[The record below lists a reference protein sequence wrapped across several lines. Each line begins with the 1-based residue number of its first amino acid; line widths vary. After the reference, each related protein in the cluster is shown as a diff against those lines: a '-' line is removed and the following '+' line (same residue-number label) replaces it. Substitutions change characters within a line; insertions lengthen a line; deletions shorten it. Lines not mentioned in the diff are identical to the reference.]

1 MFKKLL
7 FLALALTLVVSL
19 MACGEETKTLK
30 CGSCGKDV
38 KVAADSE
45 VDESW
50 GVLCKSCEDKILS
63 EIGDEK

>member
-1 MFKKLL
+1 MLKKFVLL
-7 FLALALTLVVSL
+7 SLALTLVFSL
-19 MACGEETKTLK
+19 VACGGETKTLK
-30 CGSCGKDV
+30 CGNCGKDV

>member
-1 MFKKLL
+1 MFKKIAFLL
-7 FLALALTLVVSL
+7 LALTLVFSL
-19 MACGEETKTLK
+19 VACGGETKTLQ
-30 CGSCGKDV
+30 CGKCGKDV

-50 GVLCKSCEDKILS
+50 AVLCKDCEKEIMN